1 MKQPPRRNLPPDSE
15 QWGRFIESQINDLDR
30 QQTQLAQANTNSLA
44 AVNSTLVQLSGQV
57 AQINNVV
64 SMIAQQQQELS
75 AQQGQLDLV
84 VNSIPVT
91 SSLSSSVEGF
101 TTING
106 TKTETS
112 VTFPVPPGKTRCS
125 VFASFQGFF
134 GSDFSVPQS
143 SLAGFNLTVT
153 GGYVGPWAVMAPDNM
168 DTYWVIGNGGVQL
181 NNVSGSVTVGVR
193 SMAGPQVAPP
203 SDTNALDLF
212 ATATFS

>member
-15 QWGRFIESQINDLDR
+15 QWGRFVEGQINDLSR
-30 QQTQLAQANTNSLA
+30 EQTQLAQANSNSLA
-44 AVNSTLVQLSGQV
+44 AVNAALVQLSGQV
-57 AQINNVV
+57 AQIDGVV
-64 SMIAQQQQELS
+64 SMIAQQQQTLAS
-75 AQQGQLDLV
+75 QQGQLNSV

-112 VTFPVPPGKTRCS
+112 VTFPVPPNKTRCS

-134 GSDFSVPQS
+134 GSDSSVPRY

-153 GGYVGPWAVMAPDNM
+153 GGYVGPWAVMVPDNM
-168 DTYWVIGNGGVQL
+168 DTYWVVGNGGVQL
-181 NNVSGSVTVGVR
+181 NNVSGSVTVAIR
-193 SMAGPQVAPP
+193 SVAGPIVAPP